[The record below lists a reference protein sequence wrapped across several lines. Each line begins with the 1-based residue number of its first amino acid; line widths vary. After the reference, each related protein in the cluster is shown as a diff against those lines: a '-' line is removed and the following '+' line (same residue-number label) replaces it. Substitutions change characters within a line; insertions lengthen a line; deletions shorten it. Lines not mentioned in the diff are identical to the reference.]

1 MTKKSAVPTKQL
13 LDQLRNVVPEW
24 KALLDWRLEWLESAH
39 LYQLA
44 PTNIPWVI
52 WMLLAGRGAGKTKCA
67 GNELGWLALSNQE
80 TRCLV
85 TAPTSG
91 DIRDTCFEGESGLMN
106 TLPKWAIKKYNS
118 SLHEIILFNDS
129 MLKGIPASEPE
140 RYRGPQFH
148 YAWYDE
154 LAAMEKPQAAWDL
167 SQMGIRLGKQTKT
180 LITTTPKPIPL
191 LRDLLRREG
200 EGVIISRASTYENLT
215 NLSGN
220 FRDQILRLEGT
231 EQGRQEIHGELL
243 DLSESGIWKKSWFR
257 LMDVTDETPKFQH
270 ILISLDTAFTK
281 DTANDRTACTVWGV
295 YYDAETKCYCAL
307 LLDCWADRMT
317 YPELREKAR
326 EMWMAE
332 YGSYD
337 QKPNTILIEDKG
349 SGISLRQELQ
359 AEGIPVVPFNPGRAD
374 KIQRANVVAP
384 LIKDGFI
391 YLPESQKYPGQ
402 PSTWTEDMMEE
413 ITMFPNDEHDDYV
426 DTISQGLDY
435 LNKLGYLKSAL
446 GVYRED
452 LEDEPSYWRKKYH
465 PYAA

>member
-1 MTKKSAVPTKQL
+1 MSKKATPQEVLSRIPTL
-13 LDQLRNVVPEW
+13 YAEG
-24 KALLDWRLEWLESAH
+24 KALLDWRMKWLESAH

-44 PTNIPWVI
+44 PTNKPWDI
-52 WMLLAGRGAGKTKCA
+52 WMLIAGRGAGKTKCA
-67 GNELGWLALSNQE
+67 SNELGWLALANPA
-80 TRCLV
+80 TRALV
-85 TAPTSG
+85 TAPTSS
-91 DIRDTCFEGESGLMN
+91 DIRDTCFEGDSGLLN
-106 TLPKWAIKKYNS
+106 TLPRWAIKQYNK
-118 SLHEIILFNDS
+118 SLHELILFNDS
-129 MLKGIPASEPE
+129 LIKGIPGSEPE

-167 SQMGIRLGKQTKT
+167 SQMGVRLGSQTKT
-180 LITTTPKPIPL
+180 IITTTPKPIPL
-191 LRDLLRREG
+191 LRDLIRREG
-200 EGVIISRASTYENLT
+200 EGVIVSRASTYENLR

-220 FRDQILRLEGT
+220 FKTQILQLEGT

-257 LMDVTDETPKFQH
+257 LMDVSEGTPKFQH
-270 ILISLDTAFTK
+270 VLISLDTAFTK
-281 DTANDRTACTVWGV
+281 DSANDRTACSVWGV
-295 YYDAETKCYCAL
+295 FFDSDTKCYNAL
-307 LLDCWADRMT
+307 LLDCWADRVN

-326 EMWMAE
+326 EMWMAS
-332 YGSYD
+332 YGEHE
-337 QKPNTILIEDKG
+337 QHANTILIEDKG

-359 AEGIPVVPFNPGRAD
+359 SEGIPVTPFNPGRAD

-402 PSTWTEDMMEE
+402 PTTWTDDMMEE

-426 DTISQGLDY
+426 DTISQALHY
-435 LNKLGYLKSAL
+435 LNQMGYLKSTL
-446 GVYRED
+446 GVYRDD
-452 LEDEPSYWRKKYH
+452 LEDEPSYWKKKYH